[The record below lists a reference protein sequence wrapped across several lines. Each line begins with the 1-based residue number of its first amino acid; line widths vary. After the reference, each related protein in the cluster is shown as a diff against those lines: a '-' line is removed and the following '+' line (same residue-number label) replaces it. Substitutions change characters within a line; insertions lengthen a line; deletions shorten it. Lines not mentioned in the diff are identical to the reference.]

1 MLATNTRVTLYL
13 WQLGHDEA
21 ELMFT
26 EEPPKSQSLVGAMH
40 QLLDSLEGDLL
51 VDLSLSWTHTIN
63 KYISVLNP
71 T

>member
-1 MLATNTRVTLYL
+1 MGLPHVPGVALNL

-40 QLLDSLEGDLL
+40 QLLDALQGHLL
-51 VDLSLSWTHTIN
+51 VDLSLGWTQTGI
-63 KYISVLNP
+63 KTSAC
-71 T
+71 